1 MDSIMYTTYLNQ
13 LGIYNVG
20 DVFDNLPPARLVEQ
34 ALIHREG
41 VLSSTGALAI
51 RTGKYTGRSPLDR
64 FIVDSPDVHDKIAWG
79 KTNQPM
85 SSDVYMRIY
94 YRLTAYLE
102 DRDLYIF
109 QGYCGTDP
117 KHRIPISV
125 VNQYA
130 WQNLFARQLLV
141 RPTPEELKTHVPEYT
156 MLCVP
161 GFNAF
166 TDVDRTRSEAFVI
179 LNLEQKT
186 IIIGGTRYAGEM
198 KKAIFTVMNYLL
210 PEAGVFPMHCSANI
224 NAKGDTTLFFG
235 LSGTG
240 KTTLS
245 ADPNCFLIGDDEHGW
260 SDEGVFNFEGGCYA
274 KCIGLTRE
282 KEPEIFDAVRFGAV
296 LENVVL
302 DTETRV
308 CDFQTDQVTEN
319 TRVAYPLD
327 YIPGAVEGGRGGQ
340 PKTIL
345 FLTADAFGV
354 MPPIS
359 RLSTEQAIYHFLSGY
374 TSKLAG
380 TERGITEPEATFS
393 TGFGEPFLPQSPM
406 VYANLLKERIETY
419 NTKAYLVNTGWVG
432 GAFGTGSRI
441 KLAYTRAM
449 VNAAM
454 NGELDEVDYEVEPF
468 FGLSLPK
475 SCPGVPSELLNP
487 RMTWPD
493 PKAYDVAAQSLVERF
508 QKNYEKFKN
517 FKMDGLDKKAASTV

>member
-1 MDSIMYTTYLNQ
+1 MAYTTYLGN

-34 ALIHREG
+34 ALIRKEG
-41 VLSSTGALAI
+41 LLSSTGALAI

-64 FIVDSPDVHDKIAWG
+64 FIIDTPKVHDHIAWG

-85 SSDVYMRIY
+85 SEDVYWRIY

-109 QGYCGTDP
+109 QGYCGADP
-117 KHRIPISV
+117 KYRIPIAV
-125 VNQYA
+125 INQYA

-141 RPTPEELKTHVPEYT
+141 RPTLEELDSHEPEYT
-156 MLCVP
+156 ILCVP

-210 PEAGVFPMHCSANI
+210 PEADVFPMHCSANI
-224 NAKGDTTLFFG
+224 NEAGETTLFFG

-245 ADPNCFLIGDDEHGW
+245 ADPACRLIGDDEHGW
-260 SDEGVFNFEGGCYA
+260 SNEGVFNFEGGCYA
-274 KCIGLTRE
+274 KCIGLSRE
-282 KEPEIFDAVRFGAV
+282 KEPEIWDAVRFGSV
-296 LENVVL
+296 LENVVMDPL
-302 DTETRV
+302 TRLS
-308 CDFQTDQVTEN
+308 DFSTDQVTEN
-319 TRVAYPLD
+319 TRVAYPID
-327 YIPGAVEGGRGGQ
+327 FIPGAVPEGMGGQ

-354 MPPIS
+354 MPPIA
-359 RLSTEQAIYHFLSGY
+359 RLTTEQAIYHFLSGY

-393 TGFGEPFLPQSPM
+393 TGFGEPFLPRNPR
-406 VYANLLKERIETY
+406 VYAALLRRRIETHG
-419 NTKAYLVNTGWVG
+419 TRVYLVNTGWVG
-432 GAFGTGSRI
+432 GPYGTGSRI

-449 VNAAM
+449 VSAAM
-454 NGELDEVDYEVEPF
+454 NGELEHVDYETEPF
-468 FGLSLPK
+468 FKLNLPK
-475 SCPGVPSELLNP
+475 SCPGVPDELLNP
-487 RMTWPD
+487 RKTWPNPED
-493 PKAYDVAAQSLVERF
+493 YDVAAAELVKRF
-508 QKNYEKFKN
+508 EKN
-517 FKMDGLDKKAASTV
+517 FGKFSEK

>member
-1 MDSIMYTTYLNQ
+1 MDYTAYLKN
-13 LGIYNVG
+13 LAIYNVG
-20 DVFDNLPPARLVEQ
+20 DVFDNLPAARLVEQ

-64 FIVDSPDVHDKIAWG
+64 FIVDSPNVHDKISWG
-79 KTNQPM
+79 KINQPM
-85 SSDVYMRIY
+85 TEDVYWRIY

-109 QGYCGTDP
+109 QGYSGTDP

-125 VNQYA
+125 INQYA
-130 WQNLFARQLLV
+130 WQNLFARQLFV
-141 RPTPEELKTHVPEYT
+141 RPSAEELEKHVPEYT
-156 MLCVP
+156 LLCVP

-166 TDVDRTRSEAFVI
+166 TNVDRTRSEAFVI
-179 LNLEQKT
+179 LNLAEKT
-186 IIIGGTRYAGEM
+186 VIIGGTRYAGEM

-224 NAKGDTTLFFG
+224 NASGDTTLFFG

-245 ADPNCFLIGDDEHGW
+245 ADPSCQLIGDDEHGW

-296 LENVVL
+296 LENVVMDPL
-302 DTETRV
+302 TRIS
-308 CDFQTDQVTEN
+308 DFTTDQVTEN
-319 TRVAYPLD
+319 TRAAYPLD
-327 YIPGAVEGGRGGQ
+327 FIPGAVPSGRGGH

-359 RLSTEQAIYHFLSGY
+359 RLTTEQALYHFLSGY

-380 TERGITEPEATFS
+380 TERGVTEPEATFT
-393 TGFGEPFLPQSPM
+393 TGFGEPFLPRDPM
-406 VYANLLKERIETY
+406 VYAGLLKARMEAY
-419 NTKAYLVNTGWVG
+419 GTKAYLVNTGWVG
-432 GAFGTGSRI
+432 GGYGKGSRI

-449 VNAAM
+449 VSAAM
-454 NGELDEVDYEVEPF
+454 NGDLDAVAFETEPF
-468 FGLSLPK
+468 FGLSIPK
-475 SCPGVPSELLNP
+475 ACPEVPSEILNP
-487 RMTWPD
+487 RATWED
-493 PKAYDVAAQSLVERF
+493 PAAYDVAAAALAERF
-508 QKNYEKFKN
+508 RKNYEKFEKTKKDN
-517 FKMDGLDKKAASTV
+517 LDKAAASTV